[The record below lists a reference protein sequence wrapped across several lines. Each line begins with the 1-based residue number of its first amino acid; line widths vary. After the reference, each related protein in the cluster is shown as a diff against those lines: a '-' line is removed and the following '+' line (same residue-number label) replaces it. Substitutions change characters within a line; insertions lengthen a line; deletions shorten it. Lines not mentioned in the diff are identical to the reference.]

1 MNTQRKKDQ
10 SQKSYL
16 WCCDQNVS
24 HPPYYKSQYSALHFT
39 LLTSYSATDIHSNF
53 SFVFFEFMLFFLPVV
68 NILNS
73 VKHLVH
79 LIQSSL
85 TVQLADTK
93 ISFLPDDLGWN
104 RASKFPVCCS
114 GAQHLSKMVLHSEFL
129 SLTSGFFLKSQYF
142 FLWVNGQGPSL
153 PQRVQE
159 IQVLLQSLC
168 YLGQQ
173 NQVVCKEKKFNL
185 VRCKFTA
192 LSYSTSLKGS
202 FCFLCSSFN

>member
-10 SQKSYL
+10 SQKSYS

-104 RASKFPVCCS
+104 RSCKFPVYCS
-114 GAQHLSKMVLHSEFL
+114 GAQHLSKLFLHIVCSVALGPLLRVCCHLVPSQVFEDPQMC
-129 SLTSGFFLKSQYF
+129 TSG
-142 FLWVNGQGPSL
+142 
-153 PQRVQE
+153 
-159 IQVLLQSLC
+159 LLDSSSP
-168 YLGQQ
+168 
-173 NQVVCKEKKFNL
+173 V
-185 VRCKFTA
+185 
-192 LSYSTSLKGS
+192 ST
-202 FCFLCSSFN
+202 